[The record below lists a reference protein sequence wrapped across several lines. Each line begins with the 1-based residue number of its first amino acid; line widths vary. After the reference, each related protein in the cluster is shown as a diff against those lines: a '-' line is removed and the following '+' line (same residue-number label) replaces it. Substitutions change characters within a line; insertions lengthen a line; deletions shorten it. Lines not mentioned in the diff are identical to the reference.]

1 MKKVELILVISL
13 IIVFVSGILLH
24 PFHDVHIMKMV
35 HALSSVVV
43 MICAILH
50 IKRYVRIGKSKKK

>member
-24 PFHDVHIMKMV
+24 PFHDVHIFKIV

-50 IKRYVRIGKSKKK
+50 IRRYVKIRKKKR

>member
-13 IIVFVSGILLH
+13 IIVFVSGFLLH
-24 PFHDVHIMKMV
+24 PFHDVHIFKIV
-35 HALSSVVV
+35 HALSGAVV

-50 IKRYVRIGKSKKK
+50 IKRCIRMGKANKR